1 MGFTLQGYV
10 QVRKNIGTIIIVLS
24 LKEDINNFLNY
35 FYQIFSIDNI
45 FIYIFILVFAW
56 KTNILSIAY
65 IFFYLFI
72 FNFPLTLKKK

>member
-35 FYQIFSIDNI
+35 FFQILSIDNI
-45 FIYIFILVFAW
+45 FIYIFILVFC
-56 KTNILSIAY
+56 
-65 IFFYLFI
+65 
-72 FNFPLTLKKK
+72 LKN